1 MSATPRPWK
10 LRHDSYGDEI
20 WYGGN
25 ECGMY
30 QIVGPE
36 SCYLAACDNEDD
48 ETRAMC
54 RADAELIVRAVNA
67 HDVLVKALERLKKSA
82 LTISVLRQCGG
93 EADDEAWSKLFN
105 DTMNAREVLES
116 LAQAEAA
123 P

>member
-54 RADAELIVRAVNA
+54 RADAELIVRAVNT
-67 HDVLVKALERLKKSA
+67 HNVLVEACRGLVTAIMDEKGGSDLLPVEAEWDPEHYRL
-82 LTISVLRQCGG
+82 I
-93 EADDEAWSKLFN
+93 EA
-105 DTMNAREVLES
+105 ARAA